1 MSDKKDREKKEK
13 TLKQKK
19 LDHMAEMEKQ
29 EKEKDNSKDS
39 DQDQSTETE
48 PSKKDW
54 RKDTVWKE
62 QEEQTESRIMK
73 AHQSE
78 ESKVWEGMDG
88 IIAEPP
94 REEAKETLIEET
106 HQGADKE
113 PVSHDN
119 VVGIRDKE
127 DRLTPKQEAFVRQ
140 VLAGEDLSTAYR
152 KAYDA
157 SKMSPASINRE
168 AHRLSNNPKITP
180 RLKRGMEVREVSAQ
194 SSYHSLRH
202 SVIER
207 LDQMA
212 DDVSA
217 SDSARVRSLE
227 MLGKHVGLFTDQ
239 VSITSDRSTE
249 ELQEELTTKI
259 AELLDLDQESG

>member
-1 MSDKKDREKKEK
+1 MSDKEEKEKKEK
-13 TLKQKK
+13 SLKQKK
-19 LDHMAEMEKQ
+19 LDYMIEMEKQ

-39 DQDQSTETE
+39 DQEQEPETKE
-48 PSKKDW
+48 PKEEW
-54 RKDTVWKE
+54 RKDTVWEQE
-62 QEEQTESRIMK
+62 QEERNRVTQLDEDT
-73 AHQSE
+73 AE
-78 ESKVWEGMDG
+78 EEGKDIYG
-88 IIAEPP
+88 GNYSAGQEVD
-94 REEAKETLIEET
+94 R
-106 HQGADKE
+106 E

-140 VLAGEDLSTAYR
+140 VLAGDDLSTAYR

-157 SKMSPASINRE
+157 EKMSPASINRE
-168 AHRLSNNPKITP
+168 AHRLSSNPKITP
-180 RLKRGMEVREVSAQ
+180 RLRRGMEVREVSVQ

-212 DDVSA
+212 DDTDA

-239 VSITSDRSTE
+239 VSITTDRTTE
-249 ELQEELTTKI
+249 ELQEELTTRI
-259 AELLDLDQESG
+259 AELLELDQESG

>member
-1 MSDKKDREKKEK
+1 MDKKKD
-13 TLKQKK
+13 
-19 LDHMAEMEKQ
+19 Q
-29 EKEKDNSKDS
+29 EKEPKSLKQQKLDYMKEMEAKEKEKQDS
-39 DQDQSTETE
+39 DHPEQEQE
-48 PSKKDW
+48 PKSKEPKKDW
-54 RKDTVWKE
+54 RKDTVWENQQKE
-62 QEEQTESRIMK
+62 AEGSGELDQDGK
-73 AHQSE
+73 AE
-78 ESKVWEGMDG
+78 
-88 IIAEPP
+88 EPP
-94 REEAKETLIEET
+94 REEAKDTSIEDIPQE
-106 HQGADKE
+106 ADRE

-140 VLAGEDLSTAYR
+140 VLAGDDLSTAYR

-157 SKMSPASINRE
+157 SKMSATSINRE

-194 SSYHSLRH
+194 ASHHSLRH

-207 LDQMA
+207 LDHMA
-212 DDVSA
+212 NDGDA

-227 MLGKHVGLFTDQ
+227 LLGKHVGLFTDQ
-239 VSITSDRSTE
+239 VNITSERSTE

-259 AELLDLDQESG
+259 AELLELEGGSGTV

>member
-1 MSDKKDREKKEK
+1 MSDKEEEEKKEK
-13 TLKQKK
+13 SLKQKK
-19 LDHMAEMEKQ
+19 LDYMIEMEKQ
-29 EKEKDNSKDS
+29 EKEKDS
-39 DQDQSTETE
+39 DQEQEPETKE
-48 PSKKDW
+48 PKEEW
-54 RKDTVWKE
+54 RKDTVWE
-62 QEEQTESRIMK
+62 QEQKEQTESMIVE

-94 REEAKETLIEET
+94 KETLIEET
-106 HQGADKE
+106 HQEADRE

-140 VLAGEDLSTAYR
+140 VLAGDDLSTAYR

-157 SKMSPASINRE
+157 DKMSPASINRE
-168 AHRLSNNPKITP
+168 AHRLSSNPKITP
-180 RLKRGMEVREVSAQ
+180 RLRRGMEVREVSAQ

-212 DDVSA
+212 DDTDA

-239 VSITSDRSTE
+239 VSITTDRSTE
-249 ELQEELTTKI
+249 ELQEELTTRI
-259 AELLDLDQESG
+259 AELLDLDEESG

>member
-1 MSDKKDREKKEK
+1 MSDKEEKEKKEK
-13 TLKQKK
+13 SLKQKK
-19 LDHMAEMEKQ
+19 LDYMIEMEKQ

-39 DQDQSTETE
+39 DQEQEPETKE
-48 PSKKDW
+48 PKEEW
-54 RKDTVWKE
+54 RKDTVWENQQKE
-62 QEEQTESRIMK
+62 AEGSGELDQDGK
-73 AHQSE
+73 AE
-78 ESKVWEGMDG
+78 
-88 IIAEPP
+88 EPP
-94 REEAKETLIEET
+94 REEAKDTPIEDIPQEV
-106 HQGADKE
+106 DRE

-140 VLAGEDLSTAYR
+140 VLAGDDLSTAYR

-157 SKMSPASINRE
+157 EKMSPASINRE
-168 AHRLSNNPKITP
+168 AHRLSSNPKITP
-180 RLKRGMEVREVSAQ
+180 RLRRGMEVREVSVQ

-212 DDVSA
+212 DDTDA

-239 VSITSDRSTE
+239 VSITTDRTTE
-249 ELQEELTTKI
+249 ELQEELTTRI
-259 AELLDLDQESG
+259 AELLELDQESG

>member
-1 MSDKKDREKKEK
+1 MSDKEEKEKKEK
-13 TLKQKK
+13 SLKQKK
-19 LDHMAEMEKQ
+19 LDYMIEMEKQ

-39 DQDQSTETE
+39 DQEQEPETKE
-48 PSKKDW
+48 PKEEW
-54 RKDTVWKE
+54 RKDTVWENQQKE
-62 QEEQTESRIMK
+62 AEGSGELDEDTAEEEGKDIYGGNYSAGQE
-73 AHQSE
+73 
-78 ESKVWEGMDG
+78 
-88 IIAEPP
+88 
-94 REEAKETLIEET
+94 
-106 HQGADKE
+106 ADRE

-140 VLAGEDLSTAYR
+140 VLAGDDLSTAYR

-157 SKMSPASINRE
+157 EKMSPASINRE
-168 AHRLSNNPKITP
+168 AHRLSSNPKITP
-180 RLKRGMEVREVSAQ
+180 RLRRGMEVREVSVQ

-212 DDVSA
+212 DDTDA

-239 VSITSDRSTE
+239 VSITTDRTTE
-249 ELQEELTTKI
+249 ELQEELTTRI
-259 AELLDLDQESG
+259 AELLELDQDSG

>member
-1 MSDKKDREKKEK
+1 MSDKEEKEKKEK
-13 TLKQKK
+13 SLKQKK
-19 LDHMAEMEKQ
+19 LDYMIEMEKQ

-39 DQDQSTETE
+39 DQDQEPETE
-48 PSKKDW
+48 EPKKEW
-54 RKDTVWKE
+54 RKDTVWENQQKE
-62 QEEQTESRIMK
+62 AEGAGELDQDGK
-73 AHQSE
+73 AE
-78 ESKVWEGMDG
+78 
-88 IIAEPP
+88 EPP
-94 REEAKETLIEET
+94 REEAKNTPIEET
-106 HQGADKE
+106 PQEADRE

-140 VLAGEDLSTAYR
+140 VLAGDDLSTAYR

-157 SKMSPASINRE
+157 DKMSPASINRE
-168 AHRLSNNPKITP
+168 AHRLSSNPKITP
-180 RLKRGMEVREVSAQ
+180 RIRRGMEVREVSVQ

-212 DDVSA
+212 DDTDA

-239 VSITSDRSTE
+239 VSITTDRSTE
-249 ELQEELTTKI
+249 ELQEELTTRI
-259 AELLDLDQESG
+259 AELLELDKESG

>member
-1 MSDKKDREKKEK
+1 MSDKEGKEKKEK

-19 LDHMAEMEKQ
+19 LDYMAEMEKQ

-39 DQDQSTETE
+39 DQDQQPETE
-48 PSKKDW
+48 EPKKDW
-54 RKDTVWKE
+54 RKDTVWENQQKE
-62 QEEQTESRIMK
+62 AEGSGELDQDGK
-73 AHQSE
+73 AE
-78 ESKVWEGMDG
+78 
-88 IIAEPP
+88 EPP
-94 REEAKETLIEET
+94 REEAKDTPIEET
-106 HQGADKE
+106 PQQVDRE

-127 DRLTPKQEAFVRQ
+127 DKLTPKQEAFVRQ
-140 VLAGEDLSTAYR
+140 VLAGDDLSTAYR

-157 SKMSPASINRE
+157 EKMSPASINRE
-168 AHRLSNNPKITP
+168 AHRMSQHSKITP

-207 LDQMA
+207 LDLMA
-212 DDVSA
+212 NDGDA

-227 MLGKHVGLFTDQ
+227 LIGKHVGLFTDQ
-239 VSITSDRSTE
+239 VSITNDRSTE
-249 ELQEELTTKI
+249 DLQEELTTKI
-259 AELLDLDQESG
+259 AELLELDQESG

>member
-1 MSDKKDREKKEK
+1 MSDKEEKEKKEK

-19 LDHMAEMEKQ
+19 LDYMIEMEKQ

-39 DQDQSTETE
+39 DQDQQPETKE
-48 PSKKDW
+48 PKKEW
-54 RKDTVWKE
+54 RKDTVWENQQKE
-62 QEEQTESRIMK
+62 AEGSGELDQDGK
-73 AHQSE
+73 AE
-78 ESKVWEGMDG
+78 
-88 IIAEPP
+88 EPP
-94 REEAKETLIEET
+94 REEAKDTPIEET
-106 HQGADKE
+106 PQEADRE

-127 DRLTPKQEAFVRQ
+127 DKLTPKQEAFVRQ
-140 VLAGEDLSTAYR
+140 VLAGDDLSTAYR

-157 SKMSPASINRE
+157 SKMSSASINRE

-207 LDQMA
+207 LDLMA
-212 DDVSA
+212 NDRDA

-227 MLGKHVGLFTDQ
+227 LIGKHVGLFTDQ

>member
-1 MSDKKDREKKEK
+1 MSDKEEKEKKEK
-13 TLKQKK
+13 SLKQKK
-19 LDHMAEMEKQ
+19 LDYMIEMEKQ

-39 DQDQSTETE
+39 DQDQEPETKE
-48 PSKKDW
+48 PKKEW
-54 RKDTVWKE
+54 RKDTVWENQQKE
-62 QEEQTESRIMK
+62 AEGSGELDQDGK
-73 AHQSE
+73 AE
-78 ESKVWEGMDG
+78 
-88 IIAEPP
+88 EPP
-94 REEAKETLIEET
+94 REEAKDTPIEET
-106 HQGADKE
+106 PQEADRE

-140 VLAGEDLSTAYR
+140 VLAGDDLSTAYR

-157 SKMSPASINRE
+157 EKMSPASINRE
-168 AHRLSNNPKITP
+168 AHRLSNHSKITP
-180 RLKRGMEVREVSAQ
+180 RLRRGMEVREVSAQ

-207 LDQMA
+207 LDLMA
-212 DDVSA
+212 NDRDA
-217 SDSARVRSLE
+217 SDSSRVRSLE
-227 MLGKHVGLFTDQ
+227 LIGKHVGLFTDQ
-239 VSITSDRSTE
+239 VSITSDQSTE

>member
-1 MSDKKDREKKEK
+1 MSDKEEKEKKEK
-13 TLKQKK
+13 SLKQKK
-19 LDHMAEMEKQ
+19 LDYMIEMEKQ

-39 DQDQSTETE
+39 DQDQEPETKE
-48 PSKKDW
+48 PKEEW
-54 RKDTVWKE
+54 RKDTVWENQQKE
-62 QEEQTESRIMK
+62 AEGSGELDQDGK
-73 AHQSE
+73 AE
-78 ESKVWEGMDG
+78 
-88 IIAEPP
+88 EPP
-94 REEAKETLIEET
+94 REEAKDTPVEDIPQE
-106 HQGADKE
+106 ADRE

-140 VLAGEDLSTAYR
+140 VLAGDDLSTAYR

-157 SKMSPASINRE
+157 EKMSPASINRE
-168 AHRLSNNPKITP
+168 AHRLSSNPKITP
-180 RLKRGMEVREVSAQ
+180 RLRRGMEVREVSVQ

-212 DDVSA
+212 DDTDA

-239 VSITSDRSTE
+239 VSITTDRSTE
-249 ELQEELTTKI
+249 ELQEELTTRI
-259 AELLDLDQESG
+259 AELLELDEESG

>member
-1 MSDKKDREKKEK
+1 MSDKEEKEKKEK

-19 LDHMAEMEKQ
+19 LDYMAEMEKQ

-39 DQDQSTETE
+39 DQDQQPETE
-48 PSKKDW
+48 EPKKDW
-54 RKDTVWKE
+54 RKDTVWENQQKE
-62 QEEQTESRIMK
+62 AEGSGELDQDGK
-73 AHQSE
+73 AE
-78 ESKVWEGMDG
+78 
-88 IIAEPP
+88 EPP
-94 REEAKETLIEET
+94 REEAKDTPIEDIPQE
-106 HQGADKE
+106 ADRE

-140 VLAGEDLSTAYR
+140 VLAGDDLSTAYR

-157 SKMSPASINRE
+157 SKMSATSINRE

-194 SSYHSLRH
+194 ASHHSLRH

-207 LDQMA
+207 LDHMA
-212 DDVSA
+212 NDGDA

-227 MLGKHVGLFTDQ
+227 LLGKHVGLFTDQ
-239 VSITSDRSTE
+239 VNITSERSTE

-259 AELLDLDQESG
+259 AELLELEGGSGTV

>member
-1 MSDKKDREKKEK
+1 MSDKEEEEKKEK
-13 TLKQKK
+13 SLKQKK
-19 LDHMAEMEKQ
+19 LDYMIEMEKQ
-29 EKEKDNSKDS
+29 EKEKDS
-39 DQDQSTETE
+39 DQEQEPETKE
-48 PSKKDW
+48 PKEEW
-54 RKDTVWKE
+54 RKDTVWENQQK
-62 QEEQTESRIMK
+62 EQTESRIVE

-94 REEAKETLIEET
+94 KETLIEET
-106 HQGADKE
+106 HQEADRE

-140 VLAGEDLSTAYR
+140 VLAGEDMSTAYR

-207 LDQMA
+207 LDRMA
-212 DDVSA
+212 NSAA
-217 SDSARVRSLE
+217 SDSAKVRSLE
-227 MLGKHVGLFTDQ
+227 LLGKHVGLFTDQ

-249 ELQEELTTKI
+249 ELQEELTTRI
-259 AELLDLDQESG
+259 AELLELDQDSG